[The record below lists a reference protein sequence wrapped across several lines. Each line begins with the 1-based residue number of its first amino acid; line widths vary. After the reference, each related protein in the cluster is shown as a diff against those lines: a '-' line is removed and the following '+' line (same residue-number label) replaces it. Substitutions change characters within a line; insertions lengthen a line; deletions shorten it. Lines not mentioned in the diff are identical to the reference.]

1 MVLLVLLLEFNAVLF
16 TFFYFDAMCAVAVV
30 VSAAEPGTRPRW
42 GAHDG

>member
-16 TFFYFDAMCAVAVV
+16 TFYFDAMCMVAVF

-42 GAHDG
+42 GTHGG